1 MLVRSAKMFAAVTLV
16 AILWALSAIRQPG
29 SSGTWLHP
37 AGTSPGPVRILR
49 FYATSGIIQAGET
62 TQLCYGVENAKTVR
76 ISPPVAKVAPAS
88 RRCLDI
94 VPLHTTHY
102 TLLAEG
108 YDGRVVVQSL
118 TLPVERTP
126 KPRPQAVEFAS
137 CERRSNTS
145 RTHKART

>member
-1 MLVRSAKMFAAVTLV
+1 MLLRSAKMFAAVSLIV
-16 AILWALSAIRQPG
+16 VVWAASAVRETG

-49 FYATSGIIQAGET
+49 FYTTTGIIQAGET

-76 ISPPVAKVAPAS
+76 ISPPVANVAPAT

-102 TLLAEG
+102 PLLAEG
-108 YDGRVVVQSL
+108 FDGRVVIQSL

-126 KPRPQAVEFAS
+126 KDRPQAVEFAS
-137 CERRSNTS
+137 GEPRSTTS
-145 RTHKART
+145 RTHSRKS